1 LGGTS
6 GYYAWLKRL
15 AQPVGPRA
23 EETAKIDAQIFD
35 ICDTESR
42 GTYGSRRYTSAL
54 RNRGIR
60 AGRARVIKRMR
71 TLGVAPKKRR
81 RYKATTNSNHGLP
94 VAENL
99 LQREFTV
106 SAPDHIWVGDITYV
120 SIGDRFGYLATV
132 LDLFSR
138 RIVGWAFD
146 IHMESDL
153 VVKAFGMAERARRPL
168 KGLIFHSDRGSQYAS
183 ELFRNKLKDAGG
195 IQSMSRKGDCW
206 DNAVAESFFHTI
218 KNEYLC
224 YQKFESSFIAELKI
238 LDYIA
243 WYNRVRIHGTC
254 GGVSPVQYENA
265 KLLCA

>member
-1 LGGTS
+1 
-6 GYYAWLKRL
+6 
-15 AQPVGPRA
+15 
-23 EETAKIDAQIFD
+23 
-35 ICDTESR
+35 
-42 GTYGSRRYTSAL
+42 
-54 RNRGIR
+54 
-60 AGRARVIKRMR
+60 MR

-183 ELFRNKLKDAGG
+183 ELFRNKLKEAGG